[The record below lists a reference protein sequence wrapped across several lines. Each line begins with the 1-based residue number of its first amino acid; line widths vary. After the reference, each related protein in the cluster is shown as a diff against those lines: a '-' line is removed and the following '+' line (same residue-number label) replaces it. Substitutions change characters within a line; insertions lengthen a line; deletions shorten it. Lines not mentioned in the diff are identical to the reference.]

1 EIKQGKIAK
10 ATLDGNLEEAE
21 RIAKLDLDAL
31 RQEINDNPEDIDELR
46 EVYFELQNLPE
57 AQKEGLLQ
65 AVQDIDNIIETAK
78 ANNESVVELTSASNP
93 KAEIEEAESY
103 NNVTSEVVNDLAQKD
118 GKLETR
124 DTDIHPKIVMPLNNK
139 AFVDWATQGVSHK
152 GKEVEYRL
160 NTGKYAD
167 RRAL

>member
-1 EIKQGKIAK
+1 
-10 ATLDGNLEEAE
+10 
-21 RIAKLDLDAL
+21 
-31 RQEINDNPEDIDELR
+31 
-46 EVYFELQNLPE
+46 
-57 AQKEGLLQ
+57 
-65 AVQDIDNIIETAK
+65 
-78 ANNESVVELTSASNP
+78 ELTSASNP

-124 DTDIHPKIVMPLNNK
+124 NTDIHPKIVMPLNNK

-167 RRAL
+167 RRALDIYNRKKAGQPISDTDNKYMIDNLA